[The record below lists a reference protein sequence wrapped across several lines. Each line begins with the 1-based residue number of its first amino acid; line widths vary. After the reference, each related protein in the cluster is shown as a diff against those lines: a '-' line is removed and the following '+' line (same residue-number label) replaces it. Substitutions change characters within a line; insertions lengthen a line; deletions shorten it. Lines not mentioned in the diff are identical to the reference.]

1 MRGEYFFVRRS
12 KRGPRLP
19 RRASFCEVADPGKGC
34 PWALYRCD
42 PPKRKTPF
50 VAPTSDTLATLL
62 RSGEGY
68 PPAMALARIDVARSF
83 RGRRA
88 TRAEFAR
95 FYERRL
101 RYHLLRQSDAQAVL
115 AESMTD
121 DGVYRSRGQFCWVL
135 PRKPHFGDLAWVS
148 ESDYFVYSARVSEFR
163 LSRSWLRRFKQ
174 LCRPPAR

>member
-12 KRGPRLP
+12 KRGPRLAKW
-19 RRASFCEVADPGKGC
+19 ASFCEIADPGKGC
-34 PWALYRCD
+34 PWVLYRCD

-50 VAPTSDTLATLL
+50 VAAISDALATLIY
-62 RSGEGY
+62 SGEVY
-68 PPAMALARIDVARSF
+68 PPAMALARIDVARRF

-95 FYERRL
+95 FYQRRL
-101 RYHLLRQSDAQAVL
+101 RHHLLRQSDAQAVL

-121 DGVYRSRGQFCWVL
+121 DGVYRSRGEFCWVL

-148 ESDYFVYSARVSEFR
+148 RSAYFVYAARISDFK
-163 LSRSWLRRFKQ
+163 LSRSWLRKFKR
-174 LCRPPAR
+174 LRCPPAP